1 MSQMSTQV
9 AARRE
14 WALLVCNVGRVHGPT
29 ATTKLTPELDG
40 LEGFDGAQTLPFVLA
55 SCALLEKV
63 TNEMWDAEYHY
74 TQEQTEDIV
83 ARDDRDEHYAQAMA
97 GYLAV
102 RSSVSNVLGNQGLKI
117 YAIPTRQPET
127 ATKLMVT
134 MHNTIQ
140 LLGKNPRQ
148 KSDGLGNTFDS
159 TQAKAGLERLLTPLT
174 ASLDLMRTET
184 KETEQAMLNR
194 NAAVTRWERAYRGSA
209 SMLVGLFTMAEMP
222 ELAERVRPTI
232 RRATGIVKPGEN
244 EEEID
249 FIEQSDDTPQVTDTQ
264 DTAPAES

>member
-29 ATTKLTPELDG
+29 ATTKLAAELDG
-40 LEGFDGAQTLPFVLA
+40 LEGFDGAHTLPFVRA
-55 SCALLEKV
+55 SCALLERV
-63 TNEMWDAEYHY
+63 TEEMWDAEYHY

-83 ARDDRDEHYAQAMA
+83 ARDERDESYAQAMA

-117 YAIPTRQPET
+117 YAIPTRQPESP
-127 ATKLMVT
+127 AKLMAA
-134 MHNTIQ
+134 MHNTVQ

-159 TQAKAGLERLLTPLT
+159 AQAKAGLEARLAPLT
-174 ASLDLMRTET
+174 ASLDLMRTEN
-184 KETEQAMLNR
+184 KETEQAMLRR
-194 NAAVTRWERAYRGSA
+194 NATVTRWERIYRGSA
-209 SMLVGLFTMAEMP
+209 NMLVGLFTMAEMP

-232 RRATGIVKPGEN
+232 RRSAGIVTPGED
-244 EEEID
+244 EEELD
-249 FIEQSDDTPQVTDTQ
+249 TNELPGDTQPVADTPVVV
-264 DTAPAES
+264 PAEG

>member
-29 ATTKLTPELDG
+29 ATTKLAPELDG
-40 LEGFDGAQTLPFVLA
+40 LEGFDGAQTLPFVRA

-63 TNEMWDAEYHY
+63 TDEMWEAEYHY

-83 ARDDRDEHYAQAMA
+83 VRDERDASYAQALA

-102 RSSVSNVLGNQGLKI
+102 RSNVSNVLGNQGLKI
-117 YAIPTRQPET
+117 FAISTRQPET
-127 ATKLMVT
+127 ATILMSA

-140 LLGKNPRQ
+140 LLGKNARK

-159 TQAKAGLERLLTPLT
+159 NQAKAGLEALLAPLT
-174 ASLDLMRTET
+174 ASLDLMRTEN

-194 NAAVTRWERAYRGSA
+194 NATVTRWERVYRGSA
-209 SMLVGLFTMAEMP
+209 NMLVGLFTMAEMP

-232 RRATGIVKPGEN
+232 RRSAGLDVPG
-244 EEEID
+244 D
-249 FIEQSDDTPQVTDTQ
+249 EQSSDITEPSANTPQVADSQSTV
-264 DTAPAES
+264 PAEG